1 MRKGKHDTLVS
12 DPPKVRN
19 KFMCKAALG
28 KKQIYMRAALGRKQI
43 YIWAALGKK
52 QIYVQSCLR

>member
-12 DPPKVRN
+12 DPHKVRN

-43 YIWAALGKK
+43 YMRAALGRK
-52 QIYVQSCLR
+52 QIYMRAAF